1 MFGSVPLASIRRL
14 TEGVGVVALVAV
26 ENTGSGQA
34 VEKLFRRLA
43 IGNLAAGQQEGDR
56 AAEVVCQ
63 GVDFC

>member
-1 MFGSVPLASIRRL
+1 MKDK
-14 TEGVGVVALVAV
+14 
-26 ENTGSGQA
+26 SGGQ
-34 VEKLFRRLA
+34 VLEKLFRRLA